1 MTTPTKHIIL
11 NPASA
16 AGKTGRRRAEILA
29 LFERVVGGPYSLCVT
44 RKPGE
49 ATDSAKQAL
58 SHGAGLIVA
67 IGGDGTIQEVV
78 NGFFQE
84 GRLINPR
91 ASLGIVNA
99 GTGHGF
105 AQSLGLPLEIE
116 RQMQVVGGLSGRS
129 IDVGRAWF
137 TNGGT
142 KPVERYFINECQAG
156 IGGEVVR
163 RVGAK
168 TKRFGGALAFGLT
181 SAAVALNAPGRTVTV
196 QIDDEPA
203 RTQKLIGVV
212 MANGSRMAGGMNL
225 TPSAELS
232 DGLLDILLIHEQSRL
247 ERVRNF
253 PKIYSGKHIG
263 LVPFSYRRGRRI
275 SLWSAEQV
283 PFEADG
289 ELWGTVPCR
298 VEIMAG
304 LLRVKSPVV
313 GRE

>member
-1 MTTPTKHIIL
+1 MTTPAKHIIL

-16 AGKTGRRRAEILA
+16 AGKTGRRQAEILA
-29 LFERVVGGPYSLCVT
+29 HFERNVGGPYTLCVT

-58 SHGAGLIVA
+58 INGARLIIAV
-67 IGGDGTIQEVV
+67 GGDGTIQEVV
-78 NGFFQE
+78 NGFFLE
-84 GRLINPR
+84 ARLINPR

-105 AQSLGLPLEIE
+105 AQSLGLPGDLE
-116 RQMQVVGGLSGRS
+116 RQMRVIAGRTCRT

-137 TNGGT
+137 TNGGA
-142 KPVERYFINECQAG
+142 KPAERYFINECQAG

-168 TKRFGGALAFGLT
+168 SKRFGGALAFGLT
-181 SAAVALNAPGRTVTV
+181 SAVVALNAPSRTVTV
-196 QIDDEPA
+196 QVDDEPA
-203 RTQKLIGVV
+203 RTYKLIGVV

-225 TPSAELS
+225 TPGAELS
-232 DGLLDILLIHEQSRL
+232 DGLLDILFIHEQSRF
-247 ERVRNF
+247 ERLRNF
-253 PKIYSGKHIG
+253 PKIYSGKHID
-263 LVPFSYRRGRRI
+263 LAPFSYRRGRRI
-275 SLWSAEQV
+275 SLSSAEKV

-304 LLRVKSPVV
+304 VLRVKSPGA